1 MGEGRVVEV
10 WRPASGL
17 GPVGGFLSVPPCG
30 RGLARPR
37 EEDVEIPMGPDLR
50 AWAEQE
56 MSWKKA

>member
-1 MGEGRVVEV
+1 MVEV

-37 EEDVEIPMGPDLR
+37 EEDVEIPMGPGT
-50 AWAEQE
+50 EQE